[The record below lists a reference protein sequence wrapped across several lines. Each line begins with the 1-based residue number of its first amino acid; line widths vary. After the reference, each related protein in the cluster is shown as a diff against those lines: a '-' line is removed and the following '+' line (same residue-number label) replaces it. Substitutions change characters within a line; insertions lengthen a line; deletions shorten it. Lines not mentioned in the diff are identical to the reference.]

1 MSQETSSQQT
11 SPTPSMPPETA
22 AEERN
27 AYAKEEISMWAIFCV
42 LLCGLLLTYSK
53 SLQIAMDSWNTEL
66 YSHGY
71 LIPFLALALLWLRRE
86 PYRPFPM
93 WHRWVGLGLLAGT
106 LLCSY
111 LAECYAQEFVMQ
123 MLFVPAVAF
132 CFLIAGGWPLFRWAG
147 PVCFILFFMFPLYWG
162 IERHLLEP
170 MQLCATTSSAFVLQL
185 LGFSAVQNGN
195 VIDLNGIPL
204 NVVGACS
211 GLRMTTIFV
220 ALSIF
225 FVLISQR
232 TWWENL
238 IILLCAIPI
247 ALIVN
252 IMRITVTGIGYSIF
266 GVGGSADKLIH
277 DWSGLAMTPM
287 ALLLLWG
294 IVRLLSILFYEEET
308 DEKAAIKIFEKDE
321 NAQSEDENDNSPD
334 AEQSSDDS
342 AAPNN

>member
-132 CFLIAGGWPLFRWAG
+132 CFLIAGGWPLFR
-147 PVCFILFFMFPLYWG
+147 
-162 IERHLLEP
+162 
-170 MQLCATTSSAFVLQL
+170 
-185 LGFSAVQNGN
+185 
-195 VIDLNGIPL
+195 
-204 NVVGACS
+204 
-211 GLRMTTIFV
+211 
-220 ALSIF
+220 
-225 FVLISQR
+225 
-232 TWWENL
+232 
-238 IILLCAIPI
+238 
-247 ALIVN
+247 
-252 IMRITVTGIGYSIF
+252 
-266 GVGGSADKLIH
+266 
-277 DWSGLAMTPM
+277 
-287 ALLLLWG
+287 
-294 IVRLLSILFYEEET
+294 
-308 DEKAAIKIFEKDE
+308 
-321 NAQSEDENDNSPD
+321 
-334 AEQSSDDS
+334 
-342 AAPNN
+342 